1 MHDLLWTRQCQS
13 TLYNVAQVDL
23 CSEMNPQ
30 PVDVTVPL
38 QVTNHPSQIVRTAQ
52 EDVVSWREL
61 LSHET
66 VLEQGVLSKDAQRG
80 STLFSRP
87 LNLSSLQSKY
97 HKSIIKHLSEMFVFW
112 HGSIVLKLVTTLPY
126 FVSTKIVFAY
136 APNGPNLDN
145 LSPGALA
152 GLQNSVILNPTSSA
166 EVVLTVPFVVAGNWA
181 PVNGASG
188 RIIAKLLE
196 PLVFSMDFSGG
207 LPWTLLVSADPNDFA
222 FRYIVPPP
230 AEDDNADSGISSPAA
245 GPTLSDRTLARSMS
259 TRAEGPRVRVGSDW
273 PLIQQPIAAP
283 SITYETLM
291 LVPRSRVEYVMQ
303 KVRGQF
309 PTVEGA
315 TEFIADMFDIPTF
328 TYSSYT
334 PVSLP
339 SPHSVYPYLTQI
351 FILNAQTGTWFPHPQ
366 YKGPVQV
373 CITAQAT
380 IMWLT
385 VPPAAKTV
393 FDALR
398 PTLFIR
404 PIPRDDPSKQL
415 TDGVRWRFEGSHTS
429 ADNRSWH
436 GFRVEDEHSVKFA
449 RGTYL
454 ISCAMA
460 AWKQIDGRAD
470 YICGLLRQIDD
481 CPPEVTH
488 LALYTTMPPELA
500 GTFNSWLTTSDNT
513 APPLEALKYSIAF
526 SPNQSQLAFDG
537 GRFSEPSTQKGVIWR
552 LFKLFKGDETKWW
565 AWLVR
570 GLDVVVDALIG
581 AFLGR
586 SSVAYVVPIGDGS
599 GFRVE
604 AFGDYD
610 REAISSYDGNV
621 ALEFIPQQPAETLI
635 AGYSKTLDK
644 RRHKLHLAFPH
655 SDTSRTRSPPADVS
669 GLVSRSASR
678 TYRAKHPSSRRKWF

>member
-1 MHDLLWTRQCQS
+1 
-13 TLYNVAQVDL
+13 
-23 CSEMNPQ
+23 MNPQ

-644 RRHKLHLAFPH
+644 RRHKLHLGFPH
-655 SDTSRTRSPPADVS
+655 SDTSRARSPPADVS